1 MDNSK
6 RTFLKIAGFSLL
18 GIGTKPIQKA
28 LAGNEE
34 PKFFPNPESL
44 IGKRWAMV
52 VDMKKCKDDCDDCIK
67 ACHRV
72 HNVPD
77 FGNPKDAVKWI
88 WKDPYEKTFPD
99 DENRYM
105 QEYIDQTLKGRQ
117 FILLCNH
124 CDNPPCVRVCPTK
137 ATFKREDGIVMMD
150 YHRCIGCRFCMAGCP
165 YGSRSLNWRDPRPFI
180 KEINKEFPTRERGV
194 VEKCNFCSERLAKGL
209 IPACVEAC
217 KEKVLVFGDLED
229 PNSAVRELLRT
240 HHTIRRKPQLGTMP
254 QVYYIA

>member
-6 RTFLKIAGFSLL
+6 RTFLKVAGFSLL
-18 GIGTKPIQKA
+18 GIGSKPLQKA
-28 LAGNEE
+28 LAANEE
-34 PKFFPNPESL
+34 PKIFPNPEAL
-44 IGKRWAMV
+44 NGKRWAMV
-52 VDMKKCKDDCDDCIK
+52 VDMKKCKEDCHDCIK
-67 ACHRV
+67 ACHQV

-77 FGNPKDAVKWI
+77 LGNPKDEVKWI
-88 WKDPYEKTFPD
+88 WKEPYEKAFPGD
-99 DENRYM
+99 ANKYS
-105 QEYIDQTLKGRQ
+105 QEYIDHTLKGSQ

-137 ATFKREDGIVMMD
+137 ATFKRKDGIVMMD

-180 KEINKEFPTRERGV
+180 KETNKEFPTRTRGV

-217 KEKVLVFGDLED
+217 KEKVLLFGDLED
-229 PNSAVRELLRT
+229 PNSEVRGLIRS
-240 HHTIRRKPQLGTMP
+240 HYTIRRKPQLGTMP
-254 QVYYIA
+254 QIYYIA

>member
-6 RTFLKIAGFSLL
+6 RTFLKIAGLSLL
-18 GIGTKPIQKA
+18 GIGSKPIQKV

-34 PKFFPNPESL
+34 PKIFPNPAAL
-44 IGKRWAMV
+44 NGKRWAMII
-52 VDMKKCKDDCDDCIK
+52 DMKKCKEDCYDCIK
-67 ACHRV
+67 ACHQV
-72 HNVPD
+72 HNVPNL
-77 FGNPKDAVKWI
+77 GNPKDEVKWI
-88 WKDPYEKTFPD
+88 WKEPYGKAFPGE
-99 DENRYM
+99 ENTYM
-105 QEYIDQTLKGRQ
+105 QEYIDQTLKGSQ
-117 FILLCNH
+117 FIMLCNH

-137 ATFKREDGIVMMD
+137 ATWRREDGIVMMD

-229 PNSAVRELLRT
+229 PNSEVRGLLRS
-240 HHTIRRKPQLGTMP
+240 HYTIRRKPQLGTMP
-254 QVYYIA
+254 QIYYIA

>member
-6 RTFLKIAGFSLL
+6 RTFLKLVGFSLL
-18 GIGTKPIQKA
+18 RIGSKPLHKA

-34 PKFFPNPESL
+34 PKFFPNPEAL
-44 IGKRWAMV
+44 NAKRWAMV
-52 VDMKKCKDDCDDCIK
+52 IDMKKCKQDCHDCIQ

-77 FGNPKDAVKWI
+77 FGNPKDEVKWI
-88 WKDPYEKTFPD
+88 WEDTFEKAFPGE
-99 DENRYM
+99 ENEYM
-105 QEYIDQTLKGRQ
+105 QQYFDQSLKGSE

-137 ATFKREDGIVMMD
+137 ATWKREDGIVMMD

-194 VEKCNFCSERLAKGL
+194 VEKCNFCSERLVKGL

-217 KEKVLVFGDLED
+217 KEKALVFGDLEN
-229 PNSAVRELLRT
+229 PNSEVRELLRS
-240 HHTIRRKPQLGTMP
+240 HPSIRRKPQLGTKP
-254 QVYYIA
+254 QIYYIV

>member
-18 GIGTKPIQKA
+18 GIGSKSIRKS

-34 PKFFPNPESL
+34 PKIFPNPEAL
-44 IGKRWAMV
+44 NGKRWAMI
-52 VDMKKCKDDCDDCIK
+52 VDMKKCKEDCHDCIK
-67 ACHRV
+67 ACHQV
-72 HNVPD
+72 HNVPNL
-77 FGNPKDAVKWI
+77 GNPKDEVKWI
-88 WKDPYEKTFPD
+88 WKEPYGKAFPG
-99 DENRYM
+99 DENEYM
-105 QEYIDQTLKGRQ
+105 QEYIDQTLKGTE

-137 ATFKREDGIVMMD
+137 ATWKREDGIVMMD

-180 KEINKEFPTRERGV
+180 QETNKEFPTRTRGV

-229 PNSAVRELLRT
+229 PNSAVRELLRS

-254 QVYYIA
+254 QIYYIA